1 MMHGL
6 HIKNRSKLRISTL
19 ILLIASSLVFITGT
33 VHSLKYLTN
42 LIRAV
47 SLYNAIGLSQSE
59 VLEHLVHSYNLMIL
73 VQTLIVYLGLSALI
87 FAAAMINQKLSS
99 PAFDAAASLRAE
111 QDALEAATVL
121 LALDNLEEP
130 YCD

>member
-1 MMHGL
+1 MMRGI
-6 HIKNRSKLRISTL
+6 HIKNRCNFNRSTL
-19 ILLIASSLVFITGT
+19 IFLAASGLVFITGT
-33 VHSLKYLTN
+33 VHVFKHLTTM
-42 LIRAV
+42 IKTV
-47 SLYNAIGLSQSE
+47 SLYTAIGLKPSD